1 MLDYKKIKKSLK
13 RALKSIEQMEMLD
26 ELLRAQQ
33 TGQLPPHLSPRML
46 ASEFASATQEFMQHL
61 QLPMSTSDIS
71 RPSLASGNSEP
82 PPMGYEEWLKK
93 LQMRQGGQPI
103 APVSPVA
110 TSAAPS
116 IQSAGQVDEAVRQSE
131 ARLRAIIDA
140 TPLGICITNQNYIFE
155 YVNRAYAE
163 IYGYEPHEMLGK
175 PFTMIVEREKEA
187 FWRDL
192 HDKYLAGYKE
202 IRGEWRTV
210 HKTGKLLT
218 ILADAARIVGTDGKP
233 KKVTFVMDITEL
245 TRLREESRQNEVM
258 LMQTEKMSSLGQMAA
273 GLAHE
278 MNTPLGFVRNNIELL
293 EAKNKETKELLAL
306 YEKLRSQIMY
316 GSPNDVAMLLSQI
329 DNVAQKVKNR
339 VWQES
344 ENLFRSAVEGVNR
357 IQDLVLSLKNFS
369 RLDEA
374 EFKPTDINENIESTL
389 KIAAH
394 LFKGGIQLVKEFSP
408 LPPVQAYPAQMNQVF
423 LNLIT
428 NAVHAVD
435 ERTGRITIRTMQQG
449 NNVVV
454 KVIDNGKGIPP
465 ENLKKIFD
473 PFFTTKPVGEGTG
486 LGLTIAYKI
495 IEKHGGKIDVQSQ
508 VGRGTEFTITL
519 PVSGAALAGATKQ
532 AAGSPFADSP
542 FAE

>member
-1 MLDYKKIKKSLK
+1 MIDYKKIKKSLK
-13 RALKSIEQMEMLD
+13 RALKSIEQMELLE
-26 ELLRAQQ
+26 ELMKAQQ

-46 ASEFASATQEFMQHL
+46 ASEFSIATQQFIQQL
-61 QLPMSTSDIS
+61 QLPVSSE
-71 RPSLASGNSEP
+71 PSPPASAPSNGEP

-103 APVSPVA
+103 AP
-110 TSAAPS
+110 APS
-116 IQSAGQVDEAVRQSE
+116 APSALSSGAGVDEAIRQSE
-131 ARLRAIIDA
+131 ARLRTIIDA
-140 TPLGICITNQNYIFE
+140 TPLGICITNADYIFE
-155 YVNRAYAE
+155 YVNKAYAD
-163 IYGYEPHEMLGK
+163 IYGYHPSEMLGK
-175 PFTMIVEREKEA
+175 PFTMIVEQDKVD

-202 IRGEWRTV
+202 IRGEWNTV
-210 HKTGKLLT
+210 HKSGKKLT
-218 ILADAARIVGTDGKP
+218 ILADAARIVGADGKP

-245 TRLREESRQNEVM
+245 SKLREESRLNEM
-258 LMQTEKMSSLGQMAA
+258 QMMQTEKMSSLGQMVA

-278 MNTPLGFVRNNIELL
+278 MNTPLGFVKNNIEML
-293 EAKNKETKELLAL
+293 EAKNKETKELIAL

-316 GSPNDVAMLLSQI
+316 GSPNDVALLLSQI
-329 DNVAQKVKNR
+329 DTVSQKVKNR

-344 ENLFRSAVEGVNR
+344 DSLFRSSVEGINR
-357 IQDLVLSLKNFS
+357 IQDLILNLKNFS

-374 EFKPTDINENIESTL
+374 DFKPTDINENIESTL
-389 KIAAH
+389 KIAGH
-394 LFKGGIQLVKEFSP
+394 MFKGGIQVIKEFSQVP
-408 LPPVQAYPAQMNQVF
+408 LVQAFPAQMNQVF

-435 ERTGRITIRTMQQG
+435 ERTGRITIKTMHQG
-449 NNVVV
+449 NSVVI

-473 PFFTTKPVGEGTG
+473 PFFTTKPVGQGTG
-486 LGLTIAYKI
+486 LGLSIAYKI
-495 IEKHGGKIDVQSQ
+495 IEKHGGKIEVQSQ

-519 PVSGAALAGATKQ
+519 PVSGSAQLSTTKQ
-532 AAGSPFADSP
+532 GVSSPFADSP

>member
-1 MLDYKKIKKSLK
+1 MIDYKKIKKLLK
-13 RALKSIEQMEMLD
+13 KALKSIEQMEVLE
-26 ELLRAQQ
+26 ELMTAQQ

-46 ASEFASATQEFMQHL
+46 ASEFSIATQQFLQQL
-61 QLPMSTSDIS
+61 QLPVSNESMHTSPA
-71 RPSLASGNSEP
+71 PSNGEP

-103 APVSPVA
+103 API
-110 TSAAPS
+110 APS
-116 IQSAGQVDEAVRQSE
+116 PAPAAISSGAGVDEAIRQSE
-131 ARLRAIIDA
+131 ARLRTIIDA
-140 TPLGICITNQNYIFE
+140 TPLGICITNADYVFE
-155 YVNRAYAE
+155 YVNKAYAD
-163 IYGYEPHEMLGK
+163 IYGYHPSELIGK
-175 PFTMIVEREKEA
+175 PFTMIVEPEKVS
-187 FWRDL
+187 FWKDL

-202 IRGEWRTV
+202 IRGEWNTV
-210 HKTGKLLT
+210 HKSGKLLT

-233 KKVTFVMDITEL
+233 KKVTFVMDVTEL
-245 TRLREESRQNEVM
+245 SKLREESRQNEVQM
-258 LMQTEKMSSLGQMAA
+258 MQNEKMSSLGQMVA

-278 MNTPLGFVRNNIELL
+278 MNTPLGFVKNNIEML
-293 EAKNKETKELLAL
+293 EAKNKETKELIAL

-329 DNVAQKVKNR
+329 DNVSQKVKNR

-344 ENLFRSAVEGVNR
+344 DTLFRSSVEGIDR
-357 IQDLVLSLKNFS
+357 IQDLILNLKNFS

-374 EFKPTDINENIESTL
+374 DFKPTDINENIESTL
-389 KIAAH
+389 KIAGH
-394 LFKGGIQLVKEFSP
+394 LFKGGIQVIKEFSP
-408 LPPVQAYPAQMNQVF
+408 LPPVQAFPAQMNQVF

-449 NNVVV
+449 NSVII
-454 KVIDNGKGIPP
+454 KVIDNGKGIAP

-473 PFFTTKPVGEGTG
+473 PFFTTKPVGQGTG
-486 LGLTIAYKI
+486 LGLSIAYKI
-495 IEKHGGKIDVQSQ
+495 IEKHNGKIEVQSQ

-519 PVSGAALAGATKQ
+519 PVSGLAQPMAAKQGA
-532 AAGSPFADSP
+532 SLPFADSP

>member
-1 MLDYKKIKKSLK
+1 MIDYKKIKKSLK
-13 RALKSIEQMEMLD
+13 RALKSIEQMELLE
-26 ELLRAQQ
+26 ELMKAQQ

-46 ASEFASATQEFMQHL
+46 ASEFSIATQQFIQQL
-61 QLPMSTSDIS
+61 QLPVSSE
-71 RPSLASGNSEP
+71 PSPPASAPSNGEP

-103 APVSPVA
+103 AP
-110 TSAAPS
+110 APS
-116 IQSAGQVDEAVRQSE
+116 APSALSSGAGVDEAIRQSE
-131 ARLRAIIDA
+131 ARLRTIIDA
-140 TPLGICITNQNYIFE
+140 TPLGICITNADYIFE
-155 YVNRAYAE
+155 YVNKAYAD
-163 IYGYEPHEMLGK
+163 IYGYHPSEMLGK
-175 PFTMIVEREKEA
+175 PFTMIVEQDKVD

-202 IRGEWRTV
+202 IRGEWNTV
-210 HKTGKLLT
+210 HKSGKKLT
-218 ILADAARIVGTDGKP
+218 ILADAARIVGADGKP
-233 KKVTFVMDITEL
+233 KKVTFVMDVTEL
-245 TRLREESRQNEVM
+245 SKLREESRLNEVQM
-258 LMQTEKMSSLGQMAA
+258 MQTEKMSSLGQMVA

-278 MNTPLGFVRNNIELL
+278 MNTPLGFVKNNIEML
-293 EAKNKETKELLAL
+293 EAKNKETKELIAL

-329 DNVAQKVKNR
+329 DNVSQRVKNR

-344 ENLFRSAVEGVNR
+344 DTLFRSSIEGIDR
-357 IQDLVLSLKNFS
+357 IQDLILNLKNFS

-374 EFKPTDINENIESTL
+374 DFKPTDINENIESTL
-389 KIAAH
+389 KIAGH
-394 LFKGGIQLVKEFSP
+394 LFKGGIQVIKEFSQVP
-408 LPPVQAYPAQMNQVF
+408 MVQAFPAQMNQVF

-435 ERTGRITIRTMQQG
+435 ERTGRITIKTMHQG
-449 NNVVV
+449 NSVVI

-473 PFFTTKPVGEGTG
+473 PFFTTKPVGQGTG
-486 LGLTIAYKI
+486 LGLSIAYKI
-495 IEKHGGKIDVQSQ
+495 IEKHGGKIEVQSQ

-519 PVSGAALAGATKQ
+519 PVSGSAQPMAAKQ
-532 AAGSPFADSP
+532 SASSPFADSP